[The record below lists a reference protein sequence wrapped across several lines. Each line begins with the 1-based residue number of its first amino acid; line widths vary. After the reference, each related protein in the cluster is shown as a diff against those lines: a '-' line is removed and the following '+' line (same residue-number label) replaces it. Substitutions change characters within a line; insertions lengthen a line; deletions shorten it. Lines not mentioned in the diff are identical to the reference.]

1 MSAKASNLARNSPP
15 ALTDSP
21 LEVVR
26 LTPGRQE
33 ALQRFFAA
41 LEAASDGGFF
51 SPHPADADAIG
62 RIAAHDGQDVYCL
75 AMEQG
80 EVLGYGLLRGW
91 DEGYAVPSLGLA
103 VHPCARGM
111 GLGRLLMEFL
121 HVQVVRKGADKVRLR
136 VRIDN
141 SKAIQLYKGLG
152 YIFET
157 DARQSDLLVGF
168 KSLEHV

>member
-1 MSAKASNLARNSPP
+1 MSAKASNPARNNPP
-15 ALTDSP
+15 ALNVSP

-26 LTPGRQE
+26 LTPGRQD

-41 LEAASDGGFF
+41 LDAAGDGVFF
-51 SPHPADADAIG
+51 SPHAADAGTIG

-103 VHPCARGM
+103 VHPSARGM

-121 HVQVVRKGADKVRLR
+121 HVQAARKGADKVRLR
-136 VRIDN
+136 VSIDN

-152 YIFET
+152 YVFEA
-157 DARQSDLLVGF
+157 DARESDLLVGF
-168 KSLEHV
+168 KSLERV